1 LTWQNFRISR
11 NQEDIIEG
19 QSFFEDT
26 HGPPGSKIKRAM
38 LLDSIRRVNPSNW
51 RGTGRAEPDPVARHQ
66 KARLLVAALEV
77 ARPWPGVERL
87 RRARPSAGHPKGVT
101 FAGCVVRFG
110 AMPSSSTPAGNQP
123 ERNVYT
129 VSRLN
134 REVRV
139 LIERG
144 LGVIWVEGELSNL
157 SVPSSGHWY
166 FSMKDRDAQLRCAM
180 FRQRNMSVGF
190 TPKSG
195 QQILA
200 RGRVS
205 LYEPRGDYQFIVEHL
220 EEAGVGALK
229 REFERLKAKLA
240 AEGLFALE
248 RKRSLPRFPR
258 RIGIVTS
265 PTGAAL
271 RDILHILARRF
282 PPAAVL
288 IYPTPVQGD
297 AAIPSI
303 VEAIETASARAEC
316 DVLIV
321 ARGGGS
327 IEDLWAFN
335 DERVARAICACAIPI
350 VSGVGHEI
358 DFTIADFVADA
369 RAPTPSGAAELVAP
383 DRTACL
389 EALARTMERLSVS
402 MRREL
407 RTVGT
412 RFTAANARL
421 KLSHPG
427 VRLSQQ
433 AQRLDELE
441 QRLTACVQRELRTIA
456 SRFEGVSQRLKLAHP
471 GLRLA
476 QQTKRLEALDQR
488 LAGAMRS
495 ALHTDRARITDMY
508 TRLIHESPANRVREF
523 RVEHGAL
530 EGRLDHAMKQL
541 ISRADHRLG
550 LAIRT
555 LNTVSP
561 LATLGR
567 GFALVKRVSDGKLIT
582 DSNTVSVG
590 DEIEARLANG
600 TVTARVTGKE

>member
-1 LTWQNFRISR
+1 M
-11 NQEDIIEG
+11 
-19 QSFFEDT
+19 
-26 HGPPGSKIKRAM
+26 PP
-38 LLDSIRRVNPSNW
+38 SI
-51 RGTGRAEPDPVARHQ
+51 
-66 KARLLVAALEV
+66 
-77 ARPWPGVERL
+77 
-87 RRARPSAGHPKGVT
+87 
-101 FAGCVVRFG
+101 
-110 AMPSSSTPAGNQP
+110 PAGTEP
-123 ERNVYT
+123 ERNIYT

-134 REVRV
+134 REVRI

-180 FRQRNMSVGF
+180 FRQRNMTVGF
-190 TPKSG
+190 IPKAG
-195 QQILA
+195 QHILA
-200 RGRVS
+200 RGRLS
-205 LYEPRGDYQFIVEHL
+205 LYEPRGDFQFIIEHL

-248 RKRSLPRFPR
+248 RKRSLPSFPR
-258 RIGIVTS
+258 RIGVITS

-288 IYPTPVQGD
+288 IYPTPVQGG

-303 VEAIETASARAEC
+303 VAAIEIASARAEC
-316 DVLIV
+316 DVLIL

-335 DERVARAICACAIPI
+335 DERVARAIRASTVPI

-369 RAPTPSGAAELVAP
+369 RAPTPSGAAELVVP
-383 DRTACL
+383 DRNACL
-389 EALARTMERLSVS
+389 EALARTVERLSAC

-407 RTVGT
+407 RSVTA
-412 RFTAANARL
+412 RFDGARLRL
-421 KLSHPG
+421 KLTHPG
-427 VRLSQQ
+427 IRLTQQ

-441 QRLTACVQRELRTIA
+441 QRLTAFMQRGLSSIN
-456 SRFEGVSQRLKLAHP
+456 SRFEGLSLRLKLAHP

-476 QQTKRLEALDQR
+476 QQEQRLAGLEQR
-488 LAGAMRS
+488 LAGAIRG
-495 ALHTDRARITDMY
+495 ALHSDRRRISEMY
-508 TRLIHESPANRVREF
+508 TRLVHQSPEHSVREY
-523 RVEHGAL
+523 RMRHSTL
-530 EGRLDHAMKQL
+530 SGRLDHAIKQRL
-541 ISRADHRLG
+541 SRADHRLS
-550 LAIRT
+550 LAVRT

-567 GFALVKRVSDGKLIT
+567 GFALVKRVSDGALVT
-582 DSNTVSVG
+582 NADSVAVG

-600 TVTARVTGKE
+600 TLKARVTAKE

>member
-1 LTWQNFRISR
+1 M
-11 NQEDIIEG
+11 
-19 QSFFEDT
+19 
-26 HGPPGSKIKRAM
+26 PP
-38 LLDSIRRVNPSNW
+38 
-51 RGTGRAEPDPVARHQ
+51 TDPA
-66 KARLLVAALEV
+66 
-77 ARPWPGVERL
+77 
-87 RRARPSAGHPKGVT
+87 
-101 FAGCVVRFG
+101 
-110 AMPSSSTPAGNQP
+110 

-144 LGVIWVEGELSNL
+144 LGVIWVEGELSNI

-180 FRQRNMSVGF
+180 FRQRNVSVGF

-258 RIGIVTS
+258 RIGVVTS

-303 VEAIETASARAEC
+303 VEAVETASARAEC

-335 DERVARAICACAIPI
+335 DERVARAIHASAIPV
-350 VSGVGHEI
+350 VSGIGHEI

-383 DRTACL
+383 DRVACL
-389 EALARTMERLSVS
+389 EALARNLERLNAS

-407 RTVGT
+407 RSLSS
-412 RFTAANARL
+412 RYDAASLRL

-433 AQRLDELE
+433 TQRLDELE
-441 QRLTACVQRELRTIA
+441 QRLTAFMRRGFRSIG
-456 SRFEGVSQRLKLAHP
+456 SRFESASLRLNLAHP

-476 QQTKRLEALDQR
+476 QHRQR
-488 LAGAMRS
+488 LDDLEQRLNGAMRG
-495 ALHTDRARITDMY
+495 ALHSDRTRITEMF
-508 TRLIHESPANRVREF
+508 TRLVHQSPAHSVREY
-523 RVEHGAL
+523 RLRHGAL
-530 EGRLDHAMKQL
+530 ASRLQHALKECV
-541 ISRADHRLG
+541 SRAEHRLG
-550 LAIRT
+550 LATRT

-567 GFALVKRVSDGKLIT
+567 GFALVKRVADGKLLT
-582 DSNTVSVG
+582 DSGAVTVG

-600 TVTARVTGKE
+600 TLKARVIGKE